1 MGCFYSKKSEKV
13 KQEPNEQEI
22 EEHVTMYTE
31 HHKRRSI
38 EMRKSLEQ
46 QNCLGKYVWKDLLE
60 INVWTKNWKNSV
72 GEKCSNTVF
81 SKKQF

>member
-22 EEHVTMYTE
+22 EEHVTIYTE

-38 EMRKSLEQ
+38 EMRKSLE
-46 QNCLGKYVWKDLLE
+46 KTKDTLE
-60 INVWTKNWKNSV
+60 LDYY
-72 GEKCSNTVF
+72 
-81 SKKQF
+81 